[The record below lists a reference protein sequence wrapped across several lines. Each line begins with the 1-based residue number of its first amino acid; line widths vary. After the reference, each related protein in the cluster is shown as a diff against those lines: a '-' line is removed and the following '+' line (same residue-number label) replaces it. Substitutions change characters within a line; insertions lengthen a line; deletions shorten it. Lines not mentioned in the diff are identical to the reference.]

1 MPEKLSTCSLK
12 KKKQRGIGLSAW
24 PKIVAFPEG
33 IQLHCSLARM
43 ALEESVFIRNSVI
56 QFYAECGDLGYAS
69 NVFDE
74 MLERNTVSWTKN
86 YRIQFNSLF
95 DDRKISKMSV
105 NDESQNLSMNEEVG
119 VSLPSSN
126 EVRGMAA
133 RKKRA
138 RTSVVWT
145 TFEDFDEGPDQ
156 GRRAKCK
163 KCGTILKCDSGTG
176 TGSMLRHHNKCSI
189 SDVVSPQSSTRSD
202 SFSIDRFRELVIEAI
217 VRHDLPFS
225 FVEYEGIRDVFQY
238 ISPQLTLP
246 SRNTVKAHVLKTY
259 DSEKVKLKNL
269 LSSAKGRISLT
280 ADLWT
285 SVVTDGYLTITAHFV
300 NSEWRLEKRI
310 INFCHMPPPHNGV
323 ALADKVF
330 TLIGEWGIEEK
341 LFSIT
346 LDNATANDSFVEKLK
361 MRLNFIGLLL
371 VDGKFFHVRCCAHIL
386 NLIVQDGLKEIHPS
400 VTKIREDIKYIKG
413 SEVRK
418 QRFLQCV
425 SQVGLGGSRRGLR
438 QDMPTRWNSTYLM
451 LDGAL
456 YYRSALMNLAV
467 SDNSF
472 KWCPSDEE
480 WDKIEKINKFLGEF
494 YEVTVLFSGTKYP
507 TSNLFFPKV
516 LVVQHSIQEAIAS
529 EDSFLSRMGKEMDL
543 KFKKYWSDY
552 SLILGIAV
560 VMDPRFKMEFVEWAY
575 EKLYGRESSQ
585 LKVFTDTLSS
595 LFGAYKETSTHQS
608 SSYHI
613 HESSSQIQGKP
624 CILQVTN

>member
-1 MPEKLSTCSLK
+1 MKVIAGFVLCWLTEYNLQMGIDQKEK
-12 KKKQRGIGLSAW
+12 
-24 PKIVAFPEG
+24 
-33 IQLHCSLARM
+33 
-43 ALEESVFIRNSVI
+43 
-56 QFYAECGDLGYAS
+56 
-69 NVFDE
+69 
-74 MLERNTVSWTKN
+74 
-86 YRIQFNSLF
+86 
-95 DDRKISKMSV
+95 KMSV

-138 RTSVVWT
+138 RTSVVWI
-145 TFEDFDEGPDQ
+145 TFEDFAEGPDR

-189 SDVVSPQSSTRSD
+189 SDVVSPQSSTCSD

-217 VRHDLPFS
+217 VRHDLPFN

-238 ISPQLTLP
+238 RSPQLTLP

-285 SVVTDGYLTITAHFV
+285 SVVIDGYLTITAHFV

-323 ALADKVF
+323 ALVDKVF

-346 LDNATANDSFVEKLK
+346 LDNATSNDSFVEKLK
-361 MRLNFIGLLL
+361 MRWTER
-371 VDGKFFHVRCCAHIL
+371 DSHICHK
-386 NLIVQDGLKEIHPS
+386 D
-400 VTKIREDIKYIKG
+400 TEDIKYIKG

-451 LDGAL
+451 LDGAV
-456 YYRSALMNLAV
+456 YYHSALMNLA
-467 SDNSF
+467 
-472 KWCPSDEE
+472 
-480 WDKIEKINKFLGEF
+480 
-494 YEVTVLFSGTKYP
+494 YP

-516 LVVQHSIQEAIAS
+516 LVVQHSIHEAIAS
-529 EDSFLSRMGKEMDL
+529 EDSFLSRMGKELDL
-543 KFKKYWSDY
+543 KFKKYWSNY

-575 EKLYGRESSQ
+575 EKLYGREPSQ
-585 LKVFTDTLSS
+585 LKEFDARYKSGHNSS
-595 LFGAYKETSTHQS
+595 LKTELNKYLDEVRLDNLVDLDVLSWWKMERHR
-608 SSYHI
+608 
-613 HESSSQIQGKP
+613 
-624 CILQVTN
+624 